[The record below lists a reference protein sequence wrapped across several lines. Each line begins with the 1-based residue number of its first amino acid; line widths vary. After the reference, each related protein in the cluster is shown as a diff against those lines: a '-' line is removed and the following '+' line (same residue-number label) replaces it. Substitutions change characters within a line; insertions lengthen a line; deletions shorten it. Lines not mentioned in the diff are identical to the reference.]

1 MSLFS
6 SKSKFSGPKSI
17 ALHGVAFLHQPEENS
32 GLVVTRNSRSGIVVT
47 DIKVRALVD
56 DGRLLLLGSIRRSV
70 VDLCYD
76 ELETGPSLFGA
87 GKIRS
92 SRIMHPIWSVEFL
105 CTWN

>member
-1 MSLFS
+1 MVLRFYTNQR
-6 SKSKFSGPKSI
+6 K
-17 ALHGVAFLHQPEENS
+17 GVA
-32 GLVVTRNSRSGIVVT
+32 RNSRSGMVVT

-56 DGRLLLLGSIRRSV
+56 GGRLLLLGSIRRSV